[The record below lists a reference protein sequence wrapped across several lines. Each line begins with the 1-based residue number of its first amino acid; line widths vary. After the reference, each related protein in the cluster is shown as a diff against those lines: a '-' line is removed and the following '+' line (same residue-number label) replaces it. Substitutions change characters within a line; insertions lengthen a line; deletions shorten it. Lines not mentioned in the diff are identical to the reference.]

1 MELDLVVLVADA
13 DAEWA
18 LRTLLEKRQEALGIS
33 LSSTRF
39 QVLRHPRRDPGVFR
53 EAHEFLRHYS
63 SRARRALVVL
73 DREGSGQEAR
83 SAEEL
88 EQDLEQRLQRN
99 GWPLE
104 EGNPRAAAIVLD
116 PELEIWVWSRSAH
129 VPEVL
134 GLTQEE
140 LQAFLMEHPCAP
152 NGKPEDPKAA
162 LHGALRLSG
171 RPQSPDI
178 FRELAER
185 VSLKSDERAF
195 CKLHGVL
202 RAWFP
207 RQSE

>member
-1 MELDLVVLVADA
+1 MELDLVVLVADV
-13 DAEWA
+13 DAEWT
-18 LRTLLEKRQEALGIS
+18 LRTLLEKRQEALDIS
-33 LSSTRF
+33 LARF
-39 QVLRHPRRDPGVFR
+39 QILRHPGRDPGVFR
-53 EAHEFLRHYS
+53 EAPEFLRRYS
-63 SRARRALVVL
+63 SRARHALVLL

-99 GWPLE
+99 GWSPE
-104 EGNPRAAAIVLD
+104 EGEPRAAAIVLLD
-116 PELEIWVWSRSAH
+116 PELEVWVWSRSAH

-134 GLTQEE
+134 GLTQER
-140 LQAFLMEHPCAP
+140 LQAFLMECPHAP

-185 VSLKSDERAF
+185 VSLKTDERAF
-195 CKLHGVL
+195 RKLHEML

-207 RQSE
+207 RR